1 MKKQRIE
8 LSRAFIRRLLI
19 VVAAAFLASML
30 FAFFFQTHMLE
41 KSAASRLDTDA
52 HDVKKDIDDA
62 SDKNLL
68 WLTRVIARK
77 INSLKTVTHEELV
90 RLTRIYRVREIN
102 IIDENGIITISTNND
117 FVGYDMRDGEQSAE
131 FMCLLDGSH
140 EEYVQKYGP
149 MSLKPELSRKYAGVV
164 LKAGGFVEVGHDSDS
179 FQKEIK
185 DEVKQVSK
193 NRHVG
198 QTGSVIIADEDGY
211 VVNDRDGHEGEKIE
225 DTGLKLDRENVP
237 AERVFTAEVHGRSCY
252 CLYMLSE
259 GYVIVPVLPESELLD
274 ERNFALLT
282 MGAVEITFFV
292 GLFFILFLLFRRHQ
306 ETTAEAARIEHELS
320 IAKQIQESALPV
332 GVSPFPDR
340 TEFSLHASMDAAR
353 EVGGD
358 FYDFFPMDDGR
369 LVFLIADVSGKGIPA
384 AMFMMTSKS
393 LIRSRADQAET
404 LAGVFEQV
412 NDRLCDGNE
421 SGMFLTAWMGA
432 LDIET
437 GMVRFVNAG
446 HNAPVLIRDGKA
458 SFVEQSPGLMLAMM
472 EEMEYT
478 EQLIELVPGDILYLY
493 TDGVTEASKE
503 DESRLGNDRL
513 LEILS
518 GNYGTGEEACRRI
531 CETVREQVD
540 VFAEG
545 AEQFDDITQVCL
557 YYEGS

>member
-1 MKKQRIE
+1 
-8 LSRAFIRRLLI
+8 
-19 VVAAAFLASML
+19 
-30 FAFFFQTHMLE
+30 
-41 KSAASRLDTDA
+41 
-52 HDVKKDIDDA
+52 
-62 SDKNLL
+62 
-68 WLTRVIARK
+68 
-77 INSLKTVTHEELV
+77 
-90 RLTRIYRVREIN
+90 
-102 IIDENGIITISTNND
+102 
-117 FVGYDMRDGEQSAE
+117 
-131 FMCLLDGSH
+131 
-140 EEYVQKYGP
+140 
-149 MSLKPELSRKYAGVV
+149 
-164 LKAGGFVEVGHDSDS
+164 
-179 FQKEIK
+179 
-185 DEVKQVSK
+185 
-193 NRHVG
+193 
-198 QTGSVIIADEDGY
+198 
-211 VVNDRDGHEGEKIE
+211 
-225 DTGLKLDRENVP
+225 
-237 AERVFTAEVHGRSCY
+237 
-252 CLYMLSE
+252 MLSE